1 MFTPEQ
7 WRIPQQISSLF
18 SRLTA
23 VHHQSDIREED
34 VTEEDVV
41 AIQSEVAHET
51 LRTTVMNDMAMLTHP
66 IVVGS
71 KNICELVSSN
81 KLHSLKLV
89 DLRAIC
95 ENLGLEANASSS
107 RKKTYCE
114 PIEKYVKSYL
124 CLSKR

>member
-41 AIQSEVAHET
+41 AIKSEVAHET
-51 LRTTVMNDMAMLTHP
+51 LRTIVMNDMAMLTHP

-71 KNICELVSSN
+71 HNICSI

-95 ENLGLEANASSS
+95 ESLGLEANGSLS
-107 RKKTYCE
+107 REKTYCE
-114 PIEKYVKSYL
+114 PIENM
-124 CLSKR
+124 